1 MHESTVQRVDDV
13 ELALDLANGLSQWRR
28 GRLASSVLVH
38 DTDVGVLV
46 QRLPDSM
53 RLRRLRRELRA
64 VFAAKTLAEACGIL
78 NGMLAGAGANPVLV
92 IGPTGRWQLRLRST
106 RPDPLSR
113 TAVNTAT
120 ALAEL
125 VGDESGWDGLRRCS
139 AERCDDYFLDR
150 SRNASRRYCSRTCA
164 NRMNARSFRR
174 RRQGDE

>member
-1 MHESTVQRVDDV
+1 MHESTAQRADDV
-13 ELALDLANGLSQWRR
+13 ELALELANGLSQWRR
-28 GRLASSVLVH
+28 GRLASSFPAH
-38 DTDVGVLV
+38 DTGVGALV

-53 RLRRLRRELRA
+53 RLRRELRA

-78 NGMLAGAGANPVLV
+78 NGMLAGAGANPVLAL
-92 IGPTGRWQLRLRST
+92 GPTGRWELRLRST

-125 VGDESGWDGLRRCS
+125 VGDETGWDGLRRCS

-164 NRMNARSFRR
+164 NWMNARSFRR
-174 RRQGDE
+174 RQLGDE